1 MSDTT
6 QYKSIAFT
14 KSEVRHVMHLML
26 KKDKSYDDAV
36 EGMLHTTT
44 AWEKRFEKANPMVSL
59 TGVRNL
65 QAKNCAKTFLTSEFK
80 YYFAAAFNYRY
91 RQATQKNIVDVP
103 ASEEPYQPKSA
114 WQIAKAIAMGFL
126 STIDFLLFSIPSVLW
141 YFLKRNEKTP
151 ISNPKDNQITRQL
164 LTAGKYLRPRH
175 DRALARALKPY
186 MQTELKADKKN
197 IEEKFLTP
205 FEEGI
210 DGYMPRWQAFW
221 HHSGFAI
228 SFAYGIGSAVMVFFL
243 IYMAGWPLIPLILLS
258 IVFCG
263 ANWLVNTKFAMFY
276 MPEVF
281 QWLFAQ
287 GGFMQGLYTYTE
299 YDKIGNVV
307 EVHALNQYQKSIVR
321 MGFGLSLMSALA
333 MSSLTYAA
341 LLWAIKAI
349 PVIAVAATP
358 VAGIIAVIT
367 LFMMTVLFTYYW
379 KEVAFRGGVI
389 AYVKHKILGMTEG
402 LTHNEKWAARALFV
416 VNLIVVTVGFVYLAL
431 LCLPF
436 TISLVTP
443 LVTYLGIG
451 PGVIAQIPNI
461 FSFTSS
467 MTRKMV
473 LKFSRDYWVRGVEWL
488 DSTQDKKMLNWMPP
502 WVRGL
507 AIALAMCVIESLRI
521 ATFIVVISALF
532 VPMVVGLLISQHIQT
547 KARTYRGIDSDEPW
561 VKDYALSVI
570 DILGYIAGS
579 NPSFDGYAFARCLLL
594 VVFTIIPCIPLV
606 FLVNK
611 LEPTFAYGPKG
622 KNEKAPEKDT
632 NELVEANES
641 KLKDSNNAVDKSDSQ
656 ESSSAAEGVV
666 LPRPALHTLLFNEVL
681 SNAFAYSV
689 DVATHTTNIWVLL
702 TTFVFTYFQR
712 GDTQIVEKGN
722 LIPPAQKAS
731 EHWGAAKNYVQP
743 VVYINENELTGQ
755 NVDTLKINI

>member
-1 MSDTT
+1 MSDTSP
-6 QYKSIAFT
+6 YNSIIFT
-14 KSEVRHVMHLML
+14 SSEVRDVIHLML
-26 KKDKSYDDAV
+26 KKDKSFNEAV
-36 EGMLHTTT
+36 DGVLNTTS
-44 AWEKRFEKANPMVSL
+44 AWEKRFEKANPAVSL
-59 TGVRNL
+59 VGGENL
-65 QAKNCAKTFLTSEFK
+65 QAKNCAKTFLTAEFK
-80 YYFAAAFNYRY
+80 LYFAKAFNHRY
-91 RQATQKNIVDVP
+91 RQSHQQNIVDV
-103 ASEEPYQPKSA
+103 SDNEEPPQTKNA
-114 WQIAKAIAMGFL
+114 WQIAKAIALGFL
-126 STIDFLLFSIPSVLW
+126 SAIDFLLFSIPSVLW
-141 YFLKRNEKTP
+141 HFRNRNEKAP
-151 ISNPKDNQITRQL
+151 ISDSSKMMNKRQL
-164 LTAGKYLRPRH
+164 LSAGKYLRPRH

-186 MQTELKADKKN
+186 MQEVLKANKKA
-197 IEEKFLTP
+197 IEEKFLKP

-210 DGYMPRWQAFW
+210 DGYKPRWQAFW

-243 IYMAGWPLIPLILLS
+243 IYMAGWSLIPLVLLS

-299 YDKIGNVV
+299 YDKVGNVV

-367 LFMMTVLFTYYW
+367 LFMMTVLFTYFW
-379 KEVAFRGGVI
+379 KEVAHRGGLFGYI
-389 AYVKHKILGMTEG
+389 KHKVQGMTEG
-402 LTHNEKWAARALFV
+402 LTQKEIWAARALFV
-416 VNLIVVTVGFVYLAL
+416 VNLVVVSVGFVYLAL
-431 LCLPF
+431 LCIPY

-451 PGVIAQIPNI
+451 PGVMAQIPNI

-467 MTRKMV
+467 MTRKIV
-473 LKFSRDYWVRGVEWL
+473 LKFSRDYWVRGVEYL
-488 DSTQDKKMLNWMPP
+488 DSTEDEKLLNWMPK
-502 WVRGL
+502 WVRGI
-507 AIALAMCVIESLRI
+507 AIALGMCVIESLRI

-532 VPMVVGLLISQHIQT
+532 VPMVVGLLLSQHI
-547 KARTYRGIDSDEPW
+547 KIKCRDYLNIDSDADELLG
-561 VKDYALSVI
+561 DNYSLSLI
-570 DILGYIAGS
+570 HILAFISGS
-579 NPSFDGYAFARCLLL
+579 NPSFDRYAFARCLLI

-606 FLVNK
+606 L
-611 LEPTFAYGPKG
+611 LESAFSYGPKG
-622 KNEKAPEKDT
+622 KNEKASEKSTKATVVMDDPQQ
-632 NELVEANES
+632 
-641 KLKDSNNAVDKSDSQ
+641 KDSSNAVDKSVSQ
-656 ESSSAAEGVV
+656 ELPFSAEGVE

-712 GDTQIVEKGN
+712 GDTQFEEKGN
-722 LIPPAQKAS
+722 LISPVQMAS
-731 EHWGAAKNYVQP
+731 KHWENAKNYVQS
-743 VVYINENELTGQ
+743 VVNINDNEHTGH
-755 NVDTLKINI
+755 NVDASIINI